1 MWVRKTK
8 DEIAQDRNRVRLGCG
23 WPLLWGLFAFVGA
36 FFRSV
41 IAAERWSKAA
51 FNSICFGAIV
61 SVVIYLYRLC
71 FGKQKGGDL
80 GGKLFVWVDFDAWI
94 CSKCHSVKH
103 LCGSDLCE
111 CGGTFEPIETWKWVE
126 E

>member
-8 DEIAQDRNRVRLGCG
+8 DEVAQDRNRVRLEFG
-23 WPLLWGLFAFVGA
+23 WPLLWGLFVFVGT

-41 IAAERWSKAA
+41 IAAERWSKAVSS
-51 FNSICFGAIV
+51 SICLGAIV
-61 SVVIYLYRLC
+61 SVVVYLYRLC
-71 FGKQKGGDL
+71 FGKRKGAVL
-80 GGKLFVWVDFDAWI
+80 GGKLFVWVDCDAWI

-103 LCGSDLCE
+103 PRGSVFCE
-111 CGGTFEPIETWKWVE
+111 CGGRFEPIETWKWVE